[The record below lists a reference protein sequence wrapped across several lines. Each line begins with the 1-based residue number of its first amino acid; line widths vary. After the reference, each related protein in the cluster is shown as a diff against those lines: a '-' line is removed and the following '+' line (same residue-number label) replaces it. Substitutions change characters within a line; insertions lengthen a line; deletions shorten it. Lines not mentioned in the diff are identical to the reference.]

1 MLAACGQIQLDAI
14 SFVSP
19 YYLKEAV
26 LNTWTGEMTGFR
38 VVGNFNKVN
47 DGERVYIPHPDL
59 RRTSRGRRKR
69 PVASETIW
77 TSLKL
82 VEQPDNVCYARLMG
96 IG

>member
-1 MLAACGQIQLDAI
+1 MDAI

-59 RRTSRGRRKR
+59 REQVGADER
-69 PVASETIW
+69 PVASGTIW